1 MAIYHLLHASVSK
14 YLVLTEPKW
23 EGEHLSLP
31 RCGAVK
37 SYVTAWIDRL
47 FLNLSDNWSRKPLN
61 AHLHPQDN
69 SARFN
74 GVGK

>member
-37 SYVTAWIDRL
+37 SYVTA
-47 FLNLSDNWSRKPLN
+47 
-61 AHLHPQDN
+61 
-69 SARFN
+69 
-74 GVGK
+74 